1 MEQKINSVSSAETN
15 DEVSANAEV
24 STSSPNN
31 AKPLVRR
38 CFYLIE
44 DVKPSET
51 GFYEVITN
59 KGRVVTV
66 HFENFLGNHIWEI
79 DIDGHE
85 LEESVI
91 AWCQN
96 IA

>member
-1 MEQKINSVSSAETN
+1 MSNSNPSSLDNSTIELQKPIVT
-15 DEVSANAEV
+15 
-24 STSSPNN
+24 TSSPNN
-31 AKPLVRR
+31 AKPYVRR

-44 DVKPSET
+44 DVKPTKT
-51 GFYEVITN
+51 GFYEVITT

-66 HFENFLGNHIWEI
+66 HFKNFLGNNIWEI

-85 LEESVI
+85 LDEGVI

>member
-1 MEQKINSVSSAETN
+1 MQNSTSQVRTVADSSNKADVT
-15 DEVSANAEV
+15 
-24 STSSPNN
+24 TSSPNN
-31 AKPLVRR
+31 AKPIVRR
-38 CFYLIE
+38 SFYLIE
-44 DVKPSET
+44 DVKPTET
-51 GFYEVITN
+51 GFYEVITT

-66 HFENFLGNHIWEI
+66 HFENFLGNNIWEI

-85 LEESVI
+85 LDEGVI

>member
-1 MEQKINSVSSAETN
+1 MLNSKSQAGTN
-15 DEVSANAEV
+15 DDSSTTAQIT
-24 STSSPNN
+24 TSSPNN
-31 AKPLVRR
+31 AKPYVRR

-44 DVKPSET
+44 DFKPTET
-51 GFYEVITN
+51 GFYEVITSR
-59 KGRVVTV
+59 GRVVTV
-66 HFENFLGNHIWEI
+66 HFENFLGNSIWEI

-85 LEESVI
+85 LNEAVI

>member
-1 MEQKINSVSSAETN
+1 MSNSIPSSLDKSTIDIQKTNSVP
-15 DEVSANAEV
+15 
-24 STSSPNN
+24 SSPNN
-31 AKPLVRR
+31 AKPYVRR